1 MQNAK
6 SKRKMQNAKC
16 KMNEKASEAT
26 GELPA
31 LNGKKGR
38 IWEID
43 AVRGLLILCVI
54 ASHSLFYSSYILRAF
69 TLPPL
74 VRFVMQYGGLL
85 FVVLSGLSA
94 TLGSRSFRRGLLVF
108 AGGMVL
114 TVGSIAAVQF
124 GWLTEDMIIRF
135 GVLHLLGFAMMVYPI
150 LKKLPDGALLGFG
163 LAVLALGYWFE
174 LKPVLVETKY
184 LFALG
189 LRYVGFSSGDYF
201 PIAPQLGWFCLGILL
216 GRRLYPEKT
225 TRLPGVNSE
234 TPILRF
240 LRWCGRNSLYI
251 FILHLPILGG
261 IMMLLA

>member
-1 MQNAK
+1 MQSAKCNMQNEPLKAEEPVPTADR
-6 SKRKMQNAKC
+6 KR
-16 KMNEKASEAT
+16 
-26 GELPA
+26 
-31 LNGKKGR
+31 GR

-43 AVRGLLILCVI
+43 AIRGLLILCVI
-54 ASHSLFYSSYILRAF
+54 ASHTLFYLAYVLGRFS
-69 TLPPL
+69 LPPL
-74 VRFVMQYGGLL
+74 IRFVMQYGGTL
-85 FVVLSGLSA
+85 FVILSGLSA

-114 TVGSIAAVQF
+114 TVGSLVGVQL
-124 GWLTEDMIIRF
+124 GWLTEDMVIRF
-135 GVLHLLGFAMMVYPI
+135 GVLHLLGFAMMVYPL
-150 LKKLPDGALLGFG
+150 LKKLPSPVLLGFG
-163 LAVLALGYWFE
+163 MAVLAMGYWFE
-174 LKPVLVETKY
+174 FKPVTVETRW

-189 LRYVGFSSGDYF
+189 LRYPGFTSGDYF

-216 GRRLYPEKT
+216 GRRFYPEKKT
-225 TRLPGVNSE
+225 LLPAVNAE

>member
-1 MQNAK
+1 MK
-6 SKRKMQNAKC
+6 SEKRKTK
-16 KMNEKASEAT
+16 EPIT
-26 GELPA
+26 GIPR
-31 LNGKKGR
+31 GR

-43 AVRGLLILCVI
+43 AIRGFLILCVI
-54 ASHSLFYSSYILRAF
+54 ASHTLYYASFILRRF

-74 VRFVMQYGGLL
+74 IEFVMQYGGLL

-114 TVGSIAAVQF
+114 TLGSLAAVYL
-124 GWLTEDMIIRF
+124 GWLTEDMVIRF
-135 GVLHLLGFAMMVYPI
+135 GVLHLLGFAMMIYPL
-150 LKKLPDGALLGFG
+150 LKKLPSPVLLGFG
-163 LAVLALGYWFE
+163 LAVLALGYWFQF
-174 LKPVLVETKY
+174 KPVLTESRY

-189 LRYVGFSSGDYF
+189 LRYAGFSSGDYF
-201 PIAPQLGWFCLGILL
+201 PIAPHLGWFSLGIVL
-216 GRRLYPEKT
+216 GRSLYAEKK
-225 TRLPGVNSE
+225 TRLPQVNPE

-251 FILHLPILGG
+251 FILHLPIIGG